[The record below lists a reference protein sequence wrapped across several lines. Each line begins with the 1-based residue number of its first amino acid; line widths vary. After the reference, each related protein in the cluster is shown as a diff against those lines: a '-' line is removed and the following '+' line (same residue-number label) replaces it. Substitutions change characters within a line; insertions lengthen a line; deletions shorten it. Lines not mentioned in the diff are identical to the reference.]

1 MTYSSNSGWPSLPYV
16 QPLPD
21 TPAHLKF
28 TQFLSN
34 ILGNETET
42 DLAQRLFADEID
54 FLTQYPHLFSG
65 QGISAA
71 RRYTD
76 IHLTCHAYTRRTWT
90 MEIAIEM
97 LRVLGKDVGKWR
109 VRDVEFEVWEGQD
122 RDMFCRIWVENPF
135 GPWAGSASS

>member
-1 MTYSSNSGWPSLPYV
+1 
-16 QPLPD
+16 
-21 TPAHLKF
+21 
-28 TQFLSN
+28 
-34 ILGNETET
+34 
-42 DLAQRLFADEID
+42 
-54 FLTQYPHLFSG
+54 
-65 QGISAA
+65 
-71 RRYTD
+71 
-76 IHLTCHAYTRRTWT
+76 